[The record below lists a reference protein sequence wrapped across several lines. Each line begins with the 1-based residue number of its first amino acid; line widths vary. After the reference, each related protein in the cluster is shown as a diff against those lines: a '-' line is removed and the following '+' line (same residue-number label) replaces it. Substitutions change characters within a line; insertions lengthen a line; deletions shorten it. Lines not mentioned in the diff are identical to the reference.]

1 MLVVLTVN
9 VFIVRYLGPEKYGM
23 LSYALSFVGLFV
35 AISSLGLDEIIVREL
50 VRNPESYNEIL
61 GTTFILKASGTVVMV
76 VLLTVGINIIK
87 NDIYTNIMIF
97 IIGASTIF
105 QVSNVI
111 DNYFQSKVL
120 SRYVVQIQL
129 VQVIISSLFK
139 MFLIFIQAP
148 LIWFALAI
156 ALDGLILSIGLLVNF
171 RRYTGHLIKITFDR
185 ILAINFL
192 RDSWPLIFAGVMVSI
207 YMKIDQVMIKIMIDE
222 KAVGIYAAAVSLS
235 EAWYFIPMVITSSL
249 FPAIINAKK
258 VSDEFYYDRL
268 EKLYKLIVWVPILIS
283 IIITYFSEW
292 IIITLYRETFV
303 EAAKVLS
310 IHIWASI
317 FVFLGVASSK
327 WMMVENLQILTLIRT
342 ITGMIVNVIL
352 NLYLIPEYGITGAAY
367 ATFISY
373 FVATFSFALMYHN
386 EKVRI
391 NFRIMLKSF
400 LPYLTVSKLG
410 K

>member
-1 MLVVLTVN
+1 MFDPQGLKRYLHNTSWLLIERIFRMLIVLTVN

-76 VLLTVGINIIK
+76 VLLMVGINIIK
-87 NDIYTNIMIF
+87 NDIYTNIMIC

-139 MFLIFIQAP
+139 MFLIFIEAP

-171 RRYTGHLIKITFDR
+171 RKYTGHLIKITFDR
-185 ILAINFL
+185 ILAVNFL

-352 NLYLIPEYGITGAAY
+352 NLYLIPGYG
-367 ATFISY
+367 
-373 FVATFSFALMYHN
+373 
-386 EKVRI
+386 
-391 NFRIMLKSF
+391 
-400 LPYLTVSKLG
+400 LTVTKFG